1 MNMNQIYTFF
11 AILGPP
17 PSCLGKS
24 GLFSWSVNLVNSLI
38 NDKNDSFVFSNLIF
52 NQIYFFLI
60 FLFLMHPFTL
70 SLSPENI
77 RKP

>member
-24 GLFSWSVNLVNSLI
+24 GLFSLAVNLVNSLI

-52 NQIYFFLI
+52 NQI
-60 FLFLMHPFTL
+60 
-70 SLSPENI
+70 
-77 RKP
+77 